1 MDYFDVLKQALKI
14 AWTHKRLWVL
24 GFFVA
29 GAASV
34 PSPSYMQTMPGPE
47 QPEAV
52 AQVEPLVRWAEANPG
67 LLAALAGVLA
77 FVGLVLFVLSIA
89 AHGGLVW
96 AANEAAEGRS
106 VRLADAWGAGFS
118 RWGRTFMIGLCL
130 LVPTAFLVGALVAA
144 ALVPALSAEGV
155 TGEAAAA
162 GVFGT
167 VCCGFPI
174 LFAGVVVASV
184 LVGLLFN
191 LAVRYGVLED
201 MGFGASIKAAWSAVW
216 GKRGVWTMWLVMLLP
231 GLVFGAAVGVVA
243 LLLAAPAAF
252 AFYSGQVVTGAGI
265 FVLVGL
271 VLAVP
276 QAAFSTF
283 VSSAWTV
290 FFRRM
295 TGMEQAHPAAPP
307 AYPSA
312 PQAPGAVPAQA
323 FGAPPPPPA
332 PAPGEILPPPPPPL
346 QAPPQPP
353 AMPEVPQQ
361 PSAAPEVPPDDGR
374 P

>member
-14 AWTHKRLWVL
+14 AWKHKRLWVL

-34 PSPSYMQTMPGPE
+34 PSPSYVQTMPGPE
-47 QPEAV
+47 QPEAA
-52 AQVEPLVRWAEANPG
+52 AQIEPFVRWAQANPG
-67 LLAALAGVLA
+67 LFAVLAGVLV

-106 VRLADAWGAGFS
+106 VRLRDAWRTGFR

-130 LVPTAFLVGALVAA
+130 FVPLFLVAGAAFAV
-144 ALVPALSAEGV
+144 ALVPAISAAQGSSD
-155 TGEAAAA
+155 AAAA
-162 GVFGT
+162 GAFGT
-167 VCCGFPI
+167 VCCGFPLMI
-174 LFAGVVVASV
+174 AVVAVGSI
-184 LVGLLFN
+184 LVTLLFDIA
-191 LAVRYGVLED
+191 LRYGMLED
-201 MGFGASIKAAWSAVW
+201 RTYGRSLKAAWSAVW
-216 GKRGVWTMWLVMLLP
+216 GKRGVWMMWLVMLLP
-231 GLVFGAAVGVVA
+231 GLAFGAVVGVVA

-265 FVLVGL
+265 FVLAGL

-295 TGMEQAHPAAPP
+295 TGMEQAQPETPP

-312 PQAPGAVPAQA
+312 PQPPGAVPAQA
-323 FGAPPPPPA
+323 FEAPPPPPA
-332 PAPGEILPPPPPPL
+332 PATGEILPPPPPPL

-353 AMPEVPQQ
+353 AMPEASEQ
-361 PSAAPEVPPDDGR
+361 PPAAPEVPPDDGT